1 VKRAVLYLRLSAI
14 VEDSTSIA
22 RQEAD
27 LRAFCEREGWAV
39 ERILADD
46 GKSGRKARA
55 NADEALRMLRDGEA
69 DVLVTWKLDRF
80 TRQGLGAIGAL
91 VDTLDA
97 TPGAL
102 FVALQDGLR
111 SDQAAWRL
119 VAAVLSEVARTEADN
134 TATRAKSAI
143 AYRKTVTQRFTGG
156 GTIPFGYRS
165 EPAPDGVGRVLVVD
179 PAEAAIVREIA
190 PRLIDGEPFGRIAAE
205 LTARGIPTS
214 KSPYRKARYRGAPD
228 ESLDRGRWTA
238 ATIKALW
245 TAESLLGRVSLGAG
259 ARDVVRDADG
269 LPVAAWEPILDLAT
283 MAKLRQRIALPD
295 PAKRVPRGRAARL
308 LSGVAF
314 CAQCES
320 RMYVTTSSG
329 RPVYRCAMAWNGDT
343 SHSVL
348 IDAETLE
355 GYVADRFLAATG
367 DDPEVDIVEEIVE
380 GGTLEALAEVEAA
393 LREATAALMED
404 SADSVALVRRL
415 DALKSRRA
423 QLRATPSSVSTRIV
437 PTGRTLAEAW
447 HSTDDVD
454 LRRRMLLQSLDSV
467 LIRRARSRGKFH
479 AERVAINWL
488 S

>member
-1 VKRAVLYLRLSAI
+1 
-14 VEDSTSIA
+14 
-22 RQEAD
+22 
-27 LRAFCEREGWAV
+27 
-39 ERILADD
+39 
-46 GKSGRKARA
+46 
-55 NADEALRMLRDGEA
+55 
-69 DVLVTWKLDRF
+69 
-80 TRQGLGAIGAL
+80 
-91 VDTLDA
+91 
-97 TPGAL
+97 
-102 FVALQDGLR
+102 
-111 SDQAAWRL
+111 
-119 VAAVLSEVARTEADN
+119 
-134 TATRAKSAI
+134 
-143 AYRKTVTQRFTGG
+143 
-156 GTIPFGYRS
+156 
-165 EPAPDGVGRVLVVD
+165 
-179 PAEAAIVREIA
+179 
-190 PRLIDGEPFGRIAAE
+190 
-205 LTARGIPTS
+205 
-214 KSPYRKARYRGAPD
+214 
-228 ESLDRGRWTA
+228 
-238 ATIKALW
+238 
-245 TAESLLGRVSLGAG
+245 
-259 ARDVVRDADG
+259 
-269 LPVAAWEPILDLAT
+269 VAAWEPILDLAT

-404 SADSVALVRRL
+404 SADSIALVRRL
-415 DALKSRRA
+415 DALKARRA

-447 HSTDDVD
+447 HSTADVD

>member
-1 VKRAVLYLRLSAI
+1 MTRAVLYLRLSAI

-27 LRAFCEREGWAV
+27 LRALCEREGWTV
-39 ERILADD
+39 ERVLADD

-55 NADEALRMLRDGEA
+55 NAGEALRMLRAGEA
-69 DVLVTWKLDRF
+69 EVLVTWKLDRW
-80 TRQGLGAIGAL
+80 TRQGLSAIGDL
-91 VDTLDA
+91 VATLDA
-97 TPGAL
+97 APGAL

-165 EPAPDGVGRVLVVD
+165 APAPDGVGRVLVID
-179 PAEAAIVREIA
+179 PAEAAVVREVA
-190 PRLIDGEPFGRIAAE
+190 QRLIDGEALARVAGD

-214 KSPYRKARYRGAPD
+214 KSPYRKARYRGVLD
-228 ESLDRGRWTA
+228 ESLDRGRWTSS
-238 ATIKALW
+238 TIKTLW
-245 TAESLLGRVSLGAG
+245 TAESLLGRTSNGVGRL
-259 ARDVVRDADG
+259 DVVRDEDG

-283 MAKLRQRIALPD
+283 MGKIRQRIAPPD
-295 PAKRVPRGRAARL
+295 PAKRAGGRAARL

-314 CAQCES
+314 CAVCDAKL
-320 RMYVTTSSG
+320 YVTTSSG
-329 RPVYRCAMAWNGDT
+329 QHVYRCSASWNGDA

-348 IDAETLE
+348 VNAGALE
-355 GYVADRFLAATG
+355 EHVADRFLAGYGA
-367 DDPEVDIVEEIVE
+367 DPEADVVEDVTEP
-380 GGTLEALAEVEAA
+380 GTVEALAEVEAA

-415 DALKSRRA
+415 DALKERRA
-423 QLRATPSSVSTRIV
+423 QLRATPSSVTERIV
-437 PTGRTLAEAW
+437 LTGRTLAEAW
-447 HSTDDVD
+447 AADAEPD
-454 LRRRMLLQSLDSV
+454 LRRRHLLRVLDSV
-467 LIRRARSRGKFH
+467 SVGRAQRRSGFDAG
-479 AERVAINWL
+479 RVTINWL